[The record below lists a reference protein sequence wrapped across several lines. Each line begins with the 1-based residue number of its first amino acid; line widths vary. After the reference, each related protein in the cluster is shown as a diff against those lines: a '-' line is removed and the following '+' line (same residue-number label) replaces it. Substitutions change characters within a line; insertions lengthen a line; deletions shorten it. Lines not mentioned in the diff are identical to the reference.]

1 MVFKHIDQEML
12 LAQQKLLKQN
22 AFTPLQIAPFTE
34 FSHAGND
41 NDEETGT
48 RALEKGLVG
57 CLMVAGGQGSRL
69 RFDGPK
75 GIFPIMEGSNKSLF
89 QLFAEQVID
98 ASLKAHTPLKAA
110 IMTSEQNHE
119 QTVAFFT
126 ENHYFGLKIDQLSFF
141 MQGSLPLLDEK
152 GRVILTLSGEVVEA
166 PDGNGGALHAFYT
179 SGIWQRWYAE
189 GVRYLNF
196 IPVDNPL
203 ADPFDPE
210 LTGYHIRCNS
220 DVVMKC
226 IERTDPE
233 ENVGLIVKE
242 QGKTAIVEYS
252 EISDKCKHARNDDG
266 TLVYRCANISLFEF
280 TMDFIAYLEKCNWK
294 MPLHKAFKE
303 VKSIAIHKDILKG
316 PPFAWKFETFIFDVL
331 PAASKVDVLM
341 CKREICF
348 APLKNASGQHSI
360 TTVREAIKKK
370 ESMKKRSNHV

>member
-1 MVFKHIDQEML
+1 MIDQEIL

-22 AFTPLQIAPFTE
+22 AFTPRQIAPFTE
-34 FSHAGND
+34 FSHAGNGY
-41 NDEETGT
+41 DEESG
-48 RALEKGLVG
+48 RHALKKGLVG

-69 RFDGPK
+69 GFDGPK
-75 GIFPIMEGSNKSLF
+75 GMFPITEGTKKSLF
-89 QLFAEQVID
+89 QLFAEQVVD
-98 ASLKAHTPLKAA
+98 ASLKAHTPLRAA

-126 ENHYFGLKIDQLSFF
+126 ENHHFGLKIDQVSFF

-152 GRVILTLSGEVVEA
+152 GDVIVDLSGEVLKA

-179 SGIWQRWYAE
+179 SGIWQKWYAE
-189 GVRYLNF
+189 GIRYLNF

-210 LTGYHIRCNS
+210 LIGYQIRCKS

-226 IERTDPE
+226 IERTDPQ

-242 QGKTAIVEYS
+242 QGKTTVVEYS
-252 EISDKCKHARNDDG
+252 EISDKCRLSRNDDG
-266 TLVYRCANISLFEF
+266 TLLYLCANISLFEF
-280 TMDFIAYLEKCNWK
+280 TMDFIAYLEKSKWK
-294 MPLHKAFKE
+294 LPLHKAFKA

-331 PAASKVDVLM
+331 PAAAKVDVLM
-341 CKREICF
+341 CKREMCF
-348 APLKNASGQHSI
+348 APLKNASGQDSI
-360 TTVREAIKKK
+360 KTVREAIKSK
-370 ESMKKRSNHV
+370 ESMKKRNDHV